1 MVKKIMVIG
10 AGQMGSGIA
19 QVFAQAKYEVI
30 LNDLNEEVLQKSQA
44 NIEKH
49 LARSVEKNR
58 MSQDEKSATIDRLTY
73 STNLQSAEDC
83 DFIIEAIVEDLE
95 VKKSIFKQLD
105 DIAKQKAIFA
115 TNTSSISITELAA
128 GTKRA
133 DQVIGMHFMN
143 PVPVMKLVEIIRGL
157 QTSDET
163 YTVVKEL
170 SDNLSKVSVE
180 VNDFPGFAANRILMP
195 LINEAIYAVY
205 EGVSSI
211 EDVDTVMKLGMNHPM
226 GPLELADFI
235 GLDTCLSI
243 MEVLHEGLG
252 DSKYRPCPLLK
263 QYVQAGWYGKKTN
276 KGFYE
281 YK

>member
-19 QVFAQAKYEVI
+19 QVFAQAGYEVV
-30 LNDLNEEVLQKSQA
+30 LNDLNEEALQIAQA
-44 NIEKH
+44 NIDKH
-49 LARSVEKNR
+49 LTRSVEKTR
-58 MSQDEKSATIDRLTY
+58 ITEDEKTTTMNKLEL
-73 STNLQSAEDC
+73 STKLEEAKDC
-83 DFIIEAIVEDLE
+83 DFIIEAIVENLD
-95 VKKSIFKQLD
+95 VKKSLFAQLD
-105 DIAKQKAIFA
+105 SIAKQSAIFA

-163 YTVVKEL
+163 YEVVKEL
-170 SDNLSKVSVE
+170 SDSLAKTSVE

-195 LINEAIYAVY
+195 LINEAIYTVY

-263 QYVQAGWYGKKTN
+263 QYVQAGWYGKKTG
-276 KGFYE
+276 KGFYT

>member
-19 QVFAQAKYEVI
+19 QVFAQAGYEVV
-30 LNDLNEEVLQKSQA
+30 LNDLNEEALQKAQA
-44 NIEKH
+44 NIDKH
-49 LARSVEKNR
+49 LTRSVEKTR
-58 MSQDEKSATIDRLTY
+58 ITEDEKTTTMNKLEL
-73 STNLQSAEDC
+73 STKLEEAKDC
-83 DFIIEAIVEDLE
+83 DFIIEAIVENLD
-95 VKKSIFKQLD
+95 VKKSLFGQLD
-105 DIAKQKAIFA
+105 SIAKQSAIFA

-163 YTVVKEL
+163 YEVVKEL
-170 SDNLSKVSVE
+170 SDSLAKISVE

-195 LINEAIYAVY
+195 LINEAIYTVY

-263 QYVQAGWYGKKTN
+263 QYVQAGWYGKKTG
-276 KGFYE
+276 KGFYT
-281 YK
+281 Y

>member
-1 MVKKIMVIG
+1 MIKKIMVIG

-19 QVFAQAKYEVI
+19 QVFAQAEFNVV
-30 LNDLNEEVLQKSQA
+30 LNDLNEEALKKA
-44 NIEKH
+44 RLNIENH
-49 LARSVEKNR
+49 LTRSVKKGRLTEEEKN
-58 MSQDEKSATIDRLTY
+58 LTMMNLEL
-73 STNLQSAEDC
+73 STDIETAADC

-95 VKKSIFKQLD
+95 VKKTLFRNLD
-105 DIAKQKAIFA
+105 KIAKKSAIIA
-115 TNTSSISITELAA
+115 SNTSSISITELAA
-128 GTKRA
+128 GTNRPS
-133 DQVIGMHFMN
+133 QVIGMHFMN

-157 QTSDET
+157 QTSDDT
-163 YTVVKEL
+163 YEVIKKL
-170 SDNLSKVSVE
+170 SDKLSKVSVE
-180 VNDFPGFAANRILMP
+180 VNDFPGFVANRVLMP

-243 MEVLHEGLG
+243 MEVLHDGLG

-263 QYVQAGWYGKKTN
+263 QYVQAGWYGKKTG

-281 YK
+281 YN

>member
-19 QVFAQAKYEVI
+19 QVFAQANYEVV
-30 LNDLNEEVLQKSQA
+30 LNDISEASLEKAKA

-49 LARSVEKNR
+49 LTRSVEK
-58 MSQDEKSATIDRLTY
+58 ERLTKEEKI
-73 STNLQSAEDC
+73 STLNNLKLSKNLESASDC
-83 DFIIEAIVEDLE
+83 DFIIEAIVEDVN
-95 VKKSIFKQLD
+95 VKRTLFKELD
-105 DIAKQKAIFA
+105 EIAKASAIFA
-115 TNTSSISITELAA
+115 SNTSSISITELAA
-128 GTKRA
+128 GTKRP

-163 YTVVKEL
+163 YEVIKGL
-170 SDNLSKVSVE
+170 SDKLSKTSVE
-180 VNDFPGFAANRILMP
+180 ANDFPGFVANRVLMP
-195 LINEAIYAVY
+195 LINEAVYAVY

-263 QYVQAGWYGKKTN
+263 QYVQAGWYGKKTG
-276 KGFYE
+276 KGFYD
-281 YK
+281 YN

>member
-1 MVKKIMVIG
+1 MAKKIMVIG

-19 QVFAQAKYEVI
+19 QVFAQAGYEVV
-30 LNDLNEEVLQKSQA
+30 LNDLNEEALQKARA
-44 NIEKH
+44 NIDKH
-49 LARSVEKNR
+49 LTRSVEKKR
-58 MSQDEKSATIDRLTY
+58 ITSEEKTATMNKLEL
-73 STNLQSAEDC
+73 STKLEEAKDC
-83 DFIIEAIVEDLE
+83 DFIIEAIVENLD
-95 VKKSIFKQLD
+95 VKKSLFGQLD
-105 DIAKQKAIFA
+105 GIAKQSAIFA

-163 YTVVKEL
+163 YEVVKEL
-170 SDNLSKVSVE
+170 SDSLAKTSVE

-195 LINEAIYAVY
+195 LINEAIYTVY

-263 QYVQAGWYGKKTN
+263 QYVQAGWYGKKTG
-276 KGFYE
+276 KGFYT
-281 YK
+281 Y

>member
-1 MVKKIMVIG
+1 
-10 AGQMGSGIA
+10 
-19 QVFAQAKYEVI
+19 
-30 LNDLNEEVLQKSQA
+30 
-44 NIEKH
+44 
-49 LARSVEKNR
+49 
-58 MSQDEKSATIDRLTY
+58 MSQEEKSATIDRLTY
-73 STNLQSAEDC
+73 STYLQSAEDC
-83 DFIIEAIVEDLE
+83 DFIIEAIVGDLE
-95 VKKSIFKQLD
+95 VKKSMFKQLD
-105 DIAKQKAIFA
+105 DIAKQIAILA

-143 PVPVMKLVEIIRGL
+143 PVHEIKLVEKIRGL

>member
-19 QVFAQAKYEVI
+19 QVFAQANYEVI

-73 STNLQSAEDC
+73 STKLQSAEDC

-281 YK
+281 YN

>member
-1 MVKKIMVIG
+1 
-10 AGQMGSGIA
+10 
-19 QVFAQAKYEVI
+19 
-30 LNDLNEEVLQKSQA
+30 
-44 NIEKH
+44 
-49 LARSVEKNR
+49 
-58 MSQDEKSATIDRLTY
+58 MSQDEKSATIDQLTY
-73 STNLQSAEDC
+73 SINLKSANDC
-83 DFIIEAIVEDLE
+83 IFIIEAIVEDLE

-180 VNDFPGFAANRILMP
+180 VNDFPGFAAKDRKS
-195 LINEAIYAVY
+195 V
-205 EGVSSI
+205 G
-211 EDVDTVMKLGMNHPM
+211 
-226 GPLELADFI
+226 
-235 GLDTCLSI
+235 
-243 MEVLHEGLG
+243 
-252 DSKYRPCPLLK
+252 
-263 QYVQAGWYGKKTN
+263 
-276 KGFYE
+276 
-281 YK
+281 